1 MDGLVIFAR
10 RMSPRPNPLT
20 PYAAPFVVFMLLLGA
35 VQAIGSAFTHSGSFL
50 LAEPKYWIYPAQT
63 ILCAA
68 MLWRFW
74 SSYQFRKPEKIGLTL
89 FLAILVLAIWISP
102 QEIFGRPR
110 RYDGFDPTLFGGNRA
125 LFATT
130 LALRFT
136 RLVIVVPLVEEI
148 FWRGFL
154 LRYVIR
160 EDFEKV
166 PPGTFSRMSFG
177 VVAGCFALAHWGVD
191 FIPALLTGAI
201 YNFLIYR
208 TRSLSS
214 CVLAHAVTNLGL
226 GIYIM
231 ATRQWGFW

>member
-1 MDGLVIFAR
+1 
-10 RMSPRPNPLT
+10 MSHRTNPSLAHT
-20 PYAAPFVVFMLLLGA
+20 APFAVFMLLLGA
-35 VQAIGSAFTHSGSFL
+35 AQGIGAAFTHSGSLL
-50 LAEPKYWIYPAQT
+50 LAEPKYWVFPVQT
-63 ILCAA
+63 IVCAA
-68 MLWRFW
+68 MLAWFW
-74 SSYQFRKPEKIGLTL
+74 SSYSFRKPENLGLTL
-89 FLAILVLAIWISP
+89 SIAVLVLALWISP

-110 RYDGFDPTLFGGNRA
+110 RETGFDPTIFAGNRA
-125 LFATT
+125 LFTGT
-130 LALRFT
+130 IALRFA

-166 PPGTFSRMSFG
+166 PLGTFSWASFG
-177 VVAGCFALAHWGVD
+177 AVTACFGLAHWGPD
-191 FIPALLTGAI
+191 FIPALATGAL
-201 YNFLIYR
+201 YNFLICR

-214 CVLAHAVTNLGL
+214 CVLAHAATNLGL